1 MSDTKT
7 LRKRNLPLI
16 FLSLAPAML
25 LAACNTQEKQE
36 MAAAL
41 ARAEAA
47 AQRAESA
54 QHDAESAAAR
64 ARSDKVAAANSA
76 AAPVEDPP
84 ATQQPEVISAP
95 GQDGQPSTGNP
106 G

>member
-1 MSDTKT
+1 MSDTKP

-16 FLSLAPAML
+16 IMSLAPAML

-47 AQRAESA
+47 AQRAENA
-54 QHDAESAAAR
+54 QHDAEAAAAR
-64 ARSDKVAAANSA
+64 ARSDKLAAANSA
-76 AAPVEDPP
+76 AEPVEDPKP
-84 ATQQPEVISAP
+84 EQQGDTVSGPP
-95 GQDGQPSTGNP
+95 QDGQPPAGNP